1 LTQEKTMK
9 KLLQLEVLV
18 GLILV
23 GVFAMPS
30 FGGVYA
36 NMDAQMQMMF
46 AKQRP
51 VPPALA
57 FKYSVWR
64 TAPLEVAKVFGRA
77 PGCADADSELI
88 EMTAKAAVTANLD
101 PAILAATV
109 ATESACNPYAV
120 SSRGAVGLTQIMPR
134 IWSSKFDFAGTV
146 NLFNREDNLKSG
158 AQIEADLIAQYGTE
172 GGLRHYNGMGT
183 ASADYDAGYTNKII
197 SLAGRK

>member
-1 LTQEKTMK
+1 MK

-23 GVFAMPS
+23 VAVARPS

-51 VPPALA
+51 VPPTLA
-57 FKYSVWR
+57 FKYSIWR

-77 PGCADADSELI
+77 PGCADADSEMI

-134 IWSSKFDFAGTV
+134 IWSSKFDFSHDV
-146 NLFNREDNLKSG
+146 NLFNKYDSLHTG
-158 AQIEADLIAQYGTE
+158 AIIMAESINQYGTQA
-172 GGLRHYNGMGT
+172 GIQRYNGTGVGCDT
-183 ASADYDAGYTNKII
+183 CDGGYAARILA
-197 SLAGRK
+197 LAGRR